1 MKTKDIIDRV
11 KKGIEGVEFLNG
23 MQEAM
28 ASAPEAHVMLI
39 APTGS
44 GKTIAFAIR
53 MLRNLDVTVNG
64 LKGVVIAPTREL
76 VLQITEVIRN
86 IGLAGND
93 TSGKSGP
100 PDKQPEKDTPGLRVV
115 ALYGGHKMEDEK
127 NSLEV
132 TPDIVVATP
141 GRLVDHITRGTID
154 ISGAR
159 SLVLDEFDKSLQ
171 LGFQEQMR
179 KIVKRMRRLT
189 LVVLTSAT
197 TLYELPEF
205 VGNMADFKLYDY
217 SERESDPTERMEEI
231 EVISPDKDKLPTLVE
246 LLRGMEGDRVI
257 IFVNYRDSAERVYE
271 RLVREG
277 FSAGLYHGA
286 LDQQQ
291 RRIALEKL
299 ANGTTP
305 ILVATDLASRG
316 LDIPAIEAVVHYHD
330 PIDEETRKHRNG
342 RTARQGATGKI
353 YTIVVDSN
361 SRNEDN
367 GQTVASGARSTENV
381 THKADARPK
390 ESQITTLYI
399 NAGKREKISKGD
411 VAGYVMKQGGLERAE
426 VGRIMVDD
434 HYALV
439 AVPAAKARVLTKTL
453 SAVKLK
459 GQRVKV
465 SII

>member
-28 ASAPEAHVMLI
+28 ASAAEAHVMLI

-53 MLRNLDVTVNG
+53 MLRNIDVTVNG

-76 VLQITEVIRN
+76 VLQIAEVIRK

-93 TSGKSGP
+93 TSAKSGTT
-100 PDKQPEKDTPGLRVV
+100 DKESGNVTPGLRVV

-179 KIVKRMRRLT
+179 KIVKRMRHLT

-197 TLYELPEF
+197 SLNELPDF
-205 VGNMADFKLYDY
+205 VGNITDFKLYDY

-231 EVISPDKDKLPTLVE
+231 EVISPEKDKLPTLVE

-257 IFVNYRDSAERVYE
+257 VFVNYRDSAERVYE
-271 RLVREG
+271 RLMREG
-277 FSAGLYHGA
+277 FPAGLYHGA

-330 PIDEETRKHRNG
+330 PIDEETRRHRNG
-342 RTARQGATGKI
+342 RTARQGASGKI
-353 YTIVVDSN
+353 YTIIVDSN
-361 SRNEDN
+361 NSTTPDR
-367 GQTVASGARSTENV
+367 QTVSGAPHTAQNDNS
-381 THKADARPK
+381 RPK
-390 ESQITTLYI
+390 GSKTATLYI

-411 VAGYVMKQGGLERAE
+411 VAGYVMKQGDLERDE